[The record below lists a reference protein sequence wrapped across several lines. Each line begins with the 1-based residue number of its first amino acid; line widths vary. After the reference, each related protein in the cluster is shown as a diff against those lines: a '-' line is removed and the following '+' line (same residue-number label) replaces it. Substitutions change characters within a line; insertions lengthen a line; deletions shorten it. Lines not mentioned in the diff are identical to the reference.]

1 MTAQLSP
8 SYAEITLREM
18 TAADL
23 PACHGLSQAV
33 SWSHRLEDWQLA
45 FRCGKGWV
53 AEANGRVVGSALY
66 WAWGKKYATLGLVIV
81 SPDFQGRGMGK
92 KLLVT
97 LLGKLEGKTVRL
109 HATPEGKPLYE
120 KLGFVTTG
128 EIRQQQSRELPPVTA
143 PALPQNCQLREL
155 NAEDA
160 ATLSELDGLSSGM
173 QRLALYQALLE
184 TDSSHTQKGL
194 LLTRA
199 GKIAGF
205 GLLRQFG
212 RGYAIGPLIADN
224 LDDAKVLV
232 RQLLSECSGK
242 FVRVDVEA
250 DSGLAEW
257 LEALGLACVDRPT
270 TMYKDGEPLKAP
282 GGWRNFVL
290 ATQALG

>member
-109 HATPEGKPLYE
+109 HATPEGFCHHRRDSPTAKPRTAAGYCASLAP
-120 KLGFVTTG
+120 KL
-128 EIRQQQSRELPPVTA
+128 STA
-143 PALPQNCQLREL
+143 
-155 NAEDA
+155 
-160 ATLSELDGLSSGM
+160 
-173 QRLALYQALLE
+173 
-184 TDSSHTQKGL
+184 
-194 LLTRA
+194 
-199 GKIAGF
+199 
-205 GLLRQFG
+205 
-212 RGYAIGPLIADN
+212 
-224 LDDAKVLV
+224 
-232 RQLLSECSGK
+232 
-242 FVRVDVEA
+242 
-250 DSGLAEW
+250 
-257 LEALGLACVDRPT
+257 
-270 TMYKDGEPLKAP
+270 
-282 GGWRNFVL
+282 
-290 ATQALG
+290 